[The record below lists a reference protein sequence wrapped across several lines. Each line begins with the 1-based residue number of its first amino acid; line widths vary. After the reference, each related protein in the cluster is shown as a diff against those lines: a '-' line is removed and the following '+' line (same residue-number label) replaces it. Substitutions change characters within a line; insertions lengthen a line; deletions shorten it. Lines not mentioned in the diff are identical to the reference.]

1 MLFKIILFITSKQV
15 AAGSWRLGKL
25 VSCEEFSNNEAGH
38 DQFRQYLS
46 KHPNIPVHL
55 IVDAVE
61 EDFRLETMPHTF
73 GSSRA
78 EMVGRKLNQLYRNTS
93 YRTSQ
98 FVGRESDKRRDD
110 KFLFMAL
117 TNPDLLA
124 PWVSA
129 IEDLQTPLTGIYLKP
144 SVSQILVKALKLKES
159 DLLLMTRQSA
169 GMRQTYF
176 SNQLLRVSRLT
187 PLVGMDNQQIEKLY
201 VSETEKTRLYLI
213 SLRMMSR
220 ESRLHV
226 VFPSTSQVSDDLV
239 NQLESGQNVSCTIL
253 DTNALARKIGLDPE
267 WLKRFPDLMHMQVLA
282 RHSCPGNLAPTQLLR
297 QYKLHTLRNGINLG
311 STAIVVGA
319 LAIASVN
326 IVRTVELHHQQK
338 DAIAQI
344 QQQEKL
350 YEEVSSNFPK
360 TPQPG
365 SDLKIAVE
373 LADKIKSISR
383 DPQRMMQVVSTALDS
398 QREIQLSRLRWKLA
412 EDANTRDDDSSA
424 TAPTGDS
431 GVPSSP
437 TGLYEIGFV
446 DGEISNFTG
455 DYRAAIDSMNRLVES
470 LKQNPAVEHV
480 VVLQQPVNTSS
491 LASLQGS
498 TLDQQAQQ
506 LPAARFKL
514 KVILKPEAVK

>member
-1 MLFKIILFITSKQV
+1 MLLKIILFITSKQV
-15 AAGSWRLGKL
+15 TAGRWRLGKL
-25 VSCEEFSNNEAGH
+25 VSCEDFSNNEAGH

-46 KHPNIPVHL
+46 KHPNVPVHM

-73 GSSRA
+73 GSSRT

-98 FVGRESDKRRDD
+98 FVGRETDKRRDD

-124 PWVSA
+124 PWVAA
-129 IEDLQTPLTGIYLKP
+129 IEDLQAPLAGIYLKP
-144 SVSQILVKALKLKES
+144 SVSQVLVKALKLKNT

-187 PLVGMDNQQIEKLY
+187 PLIGMDNQQIEKLY

-226 VFPSTSQVSDDLV
+226 VFPSTEPVSDDLA
-239 NQLESGQNVSCTIL
+239 NQLESSQNVSCTVIGPQ
-253 DTNALARKIGLDPE
+253 ALARSIGLDLA

-282 RHSCPGNLAPTQLLR
+282 KHACPGNLAPTQMLR
-297 QYKLHTLRNGINLG
+297 QFKLHNLRNGINLG
-311 STAIVVGA
+311 SAAIVAGA
-319 LAIASVN
+319 LAVASFN
-326 IVRTVELHHQQK
+326 ILQTVELHRRQK
-338 DAIAQI
+338 DAVAQT
-344 QQQEKL
+344 QQQDRL
-350 YEEVSSNFPK
+350 YQEVSSNFPK
-360 TPQPG
+360 TPLPG

-373 LADKIKSISR
+373 LADKIKAISR
-383 DPQRMMQVVSTALDS
+383 NPQRLMQVVSTALDS
-398 QREIQLSRLRWKLA
+398 QREIELARLRWKLA
-412 EDANTRDDDSSA
+412 EDANTRDDDSTT
-424 TAPTGDS
+424 TAPASDTA
-431 GVPSSP
+431 VAPSP
-437 TGLYEIGFV
+437 TGLYEIGFA

-455 DYRAAIDSMNRLVES
+455 DYRAAIDSMNRLVEN
-470 LKQNPAVEHV
+470 LKQNPAVEQA

-498 TLDQQAQQ
+498 TLDQQTQQ

-514 KVILKPEAVK
+514 KIILKPEVVK